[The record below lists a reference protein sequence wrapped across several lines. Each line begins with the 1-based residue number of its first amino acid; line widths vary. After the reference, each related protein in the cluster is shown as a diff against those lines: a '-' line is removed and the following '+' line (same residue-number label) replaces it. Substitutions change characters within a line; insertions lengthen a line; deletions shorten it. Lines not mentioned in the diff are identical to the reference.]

1 MPEAIS
7 PFKQEIAALRFAP
20 FAMTAIPIAYDLTT
34 TCFLTMAAWI
44 ERHSLKISALFGL
57 AGIAL
62 IVFITARY
70 GAGVSGDA
78 VDYLST
84 ADSLKRGA
92 GFTDFAGEPY
102 IYWPPLYPLLLAGL
116 SWILGVDTFM
126 VGGWLNAVCFG
137 VIVMLAGVLL
147 RKTLDQSPFWFL
159 WGSLVVLSALPLVQL
174 AANILSDALFIV
186 LVLLYAL
193 WGRAY
198 LHDPALKR
206 LLPLSLLA
214 ATAALLRWHG
224 VLVVAAVVV
233 LVLIA
238 QRRNLKIALRDAAWS
253 GALAAF
259 PFAGWVFGRNYR
271 LLGSVMGYRDTGE
284 ISILYNLKDAFQ
296 KMSHWFLPD
305 QLLSQMPPLILL
317 GGVVVLLVLAAGQSG
332 RQLFL
337 PLRSADNL
345 PWVIFFALDFGF
357 ILLTSIRYDHAAYFD
372 DRYYA
377 PLFVFVVLLLGQVLQ
392 TFADQFGRIRWSVA
406 ARWLFMLALSLWLLY
421 PAYRLYKYAVVSRAQ
436 GEPTYNMYNSERFRQ
451 SELVAQLLEPSFDIS
466 QPLYSNY
473 PAAVYFYTRQTTLR
487 APISSS
493 GDPADFDT
501 LYRRYTE
508 WPPEGQATLI
518 WFLPND
524 WHYYYHPEDLTTIAE
539 MQIDFSSPDGV
550 IYAIKRR

>member
-1 MPEAIS
+1 
-7 PFKQEIAALRFAP
+7 
-20 FAMTAIPIAYDLTT
+20 MT
-34 TCFLTMAAWI
+34 AWI

-137 VIVMLAGVLL
+137 ATVALTGILL
-147 RKTLDQSPFWFL
+147 RKIFIVQPFWFL
-159 WGSLVVLSALPLVQL
+159 WGMLAVLTALPLIRL

-224 VLVVAAVVV
+224 VLVVVSVVV

-259 PFAGWVFGRNYR
+259 PFAGWVFGRNFR

-296 KMSHWFLPD
+296 RVSHWFLPD
-305 QLLSQMPPLILL
+305 QLLSKMPPLILL
-317 GGVVVLLVLAAGQSG
+317 GGVVVLLVLATRQSG

-337 PLRSADNL
+337 PLLSADNL

-392 TFADQFGRIRWSVA
+392 TFADQFGRIRWSIA
-406 ARWLFMLALSLWLLY
+406 ARWLFMLALSLWLLF

-524 WHYYYHPEDLTTIAE
+524 WHYYYHPKDLTTIAE